1 MAGVYGSLCNIG
13 APGFSALVAAVFVIG
28 VFGCCGVRGVV
39 AGLLLCFGAFPAHA
53 FTGPRD
59 GGTVQLFGGAVDTG
73 AFGNVV
79 GVFPSGQLQQCD
91 DDQGGR
97 KGDTKGDEA
106 DVQAE
111 WTLRIVESSGGDDGG
126 DDERDNA
133 NGKREAQRNFNAA
146 FESAAWFFR

>member
-13 APGFSALVAAVFVIG
+13 APGFSALVAAVFVSG
-28 VFGCCGVRGVV
+28 VFGCCGVRSVV
-39 AGLLLCFGAFPAHA
+39 AGLLLCFGAFTAHA

-91 DDQGGR
+91 EIGRASCRERVEMWVVGGAV
-97 KGDTKGDEA
+97 KHNVVVNE
-106 DVQAE
+106 
-111 WTLRIVESSGGDDGG
+111 
-126 DDERDNA
+126 ERL
-133 NGKREAQRNFNAA
+133 
-146 FESAAWFFR
+146 